1 MDKKKTVLVVENDHR
16 TRELIRRYVEKSG
29 LNVIEA
35 ATADEAWNHLTHPP
49 HPDLIITEVD
59 LPGSRFNGIE
69 LLTRLRTRETE
80 KHVKHIPAIVH
91 SHFLSHPGEKG
102 NREEQVMALPGDNSF
117 TTKRLIT
124 GLTERIQEK
133 LGGEHGFVR

>member
-1 MDKKKTVLVVENDHR
+1 MNNKKTVLVVEDDTR
-16 TRELIRRYVEKSG
+16 TRSLIQRYAEKSG
-29 LNVIEA
+29 LAVIEA
-35 ATADEAWNHLTHPP
+35 TNADDAWKHLTHPP

-59 LPGSRFNGIE
+59 LPGSSMNGID
-69 LLTRLRTRETE
+69 LLARLRERETE

-91 SHFLSHPGEKG
+91 SHFLSVTGEKRS
-102 NREEQVMALPGDNSF
+102 REEQVKALPGDNSF

-133 LGGEHGFVR
+133 LGGKHRFVR